1 MLKKTKL
8 ALIGALLLGSTAM
21 ASAQNATDR
30 PDMLYQPQ
38 LQYDSQGNQNKN
50 VGENGGGGA

>member
-8 ALIGALLLGSTAM
+8 ALIGALVLGSTAI

-30 PDMLYQPQ
+30 PDTGDQ
-38 LQYDSQGNQNKN
+38 LQAQNSIQGNPNKN
-50 VGENGGGGA
+50 TGEDGGGGA